1 MNPFNVPQVGKLT
14 VERDMLQSNI
24 AELRERQGAARKEVE
39 EVRRQLRDSEAA
51 RREAEDRVL
60 RLQQGT
66 DKTKVIITM
75 VTLGGLIPVNLHNW

>member
-1 MNPFNVPQVGKLT
+1 MPQVGKLT

>member
-1 MNPFNVPQVGKLT
+1 MPQVGKLT

-75 VTLGGLIPVNLHNW
+75 VTPGGLIPVNLHNW